1 MPELTPSERRALSL
15 AAVLLALGTLAR
27 LGLGPGPER
36 WSWHPVADSSGGG
49 TMDSVRV
56 AVDRELA
63 RARRAARP
71 LAPDE
76 KLDPNRA
83 DVVELQRLS
92 GVGPATAR
100 ALVRSR
106 REEGEFRHLGELV
119 RVPGIGPRTAARIA
133 PHLSL
138 PPPPLRAAGSA
149 LDLNRAT
156 EEQLRALP
164 GIGPALAGAIVRSR
178 REEGAYRRVDELL
191 RVPGVGPVR
200 LERLR
205 DGVRVGPPRAS
216 RARPGRP
223 HK

>member
-36 WSWHPVADSSGGG
+36 WSWHPVADSTGGG
-49 TMDSVRV
+49 TLDSVRA

-63 RARRAARP
+63 RARRTARP

-76 KLDPNRA
+76 QLDPNRA

-106 REEGEFRHLGELV
+106 REEGEFRHLGELL

-138 PPPPLRAAGSA
+138 PPPPRTSRPV

-156 EEQLRALP
+156 EGQLRALP

-191 RVPGVGPVR
+191 RVSGIGPAR

-205 DGVRVGPPRAS
+205 DRVRVGPPQAS
-216 RARPGRP
+216 GARPGRS